1 MKGKNQ
7 KVRLYGDP
15 VLRKKTKP
23 VKKIDNVIKKLIADL
38 KVTMLTQDGLG
49 LAANQIGASLAV
61 FCFNPRGVHPAPFDK
76 MTEDK
81 IKILKFNSTQLD
93 KRCGVNIEQDPVAVL
108 NPVIIKAEGK
118 EEREEACLSL
128 PGIVE
133 VLLRP
138 QKVVI
143 QGFDENGKEIELT
156 SSGLLAR
163 VFQHE
168 IDHLNGIFF
177 IDHLSPTRRR
187 MLKKQLDDFAKRQS
201 LGKKD

>member
-1 MKGKNQ
+1 MEGKNQ

-61 FCFNPRGVHPAPFDK
+61 FCFNPRG
-76 MTEDK
+76 
-81 IKILKFNSTQLD
+81 I
-93 KRCGVNIEQDPVAVL
+93 NIEQDPVAVL
-108 NPVIIKAEGK
+108 NPVIIKTEGK

-143 QGFDENGKEIELT
+143 KGFNEDGKETKIT
-156 SSGLLAR
+156 GNGLLAR

-177 IDHLSPTRRR
+177 IDHLSPIRRR
-187 MLKKQLDDFAKRQS
+187 MLKKHLDDFTKRQP

>member
-7 KVRLYGDP
+7 KVRLYGEP
-15 VLRKKTKP
+15 ILRKKTKQ
-23 VKKIDNVIKKLIADL
+23 VKKIDASIEKLIADL
-38 KVTMLTQDGLG
+38 KTTMLCQDGLG
-49 LAANQIGASLAV
+49 LAANQIGTSLAI
-61 FCFNPRGVHPAPFDK
+61 FCFNPR
-76 MTEDK
+76 
-81 IKILKFNSTQLD
+81 
-93 KRCGVNIEQDPVAVL
+93 GVNIEQDPVAVL

-143 QGFDENGKEIELT
+143 KGLNENGKEIELT

-177 IDHLSPTRRR
+177 IDHLSLTRRR
-187 MLKKQLDDFAKRQS
+187 MLKKQLDEVAKRQS
-201 LGKKD
+201 SETYC